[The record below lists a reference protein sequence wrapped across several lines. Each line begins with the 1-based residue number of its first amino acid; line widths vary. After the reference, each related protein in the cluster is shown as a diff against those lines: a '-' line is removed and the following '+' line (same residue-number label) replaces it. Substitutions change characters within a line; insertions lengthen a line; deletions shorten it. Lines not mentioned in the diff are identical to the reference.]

1 MTRVGKDPDD
11 LSTLVLVEWQE
22 GHTAHQGNTDVGQS
36 NEAPQEMVFIKSEA
50 ALRVVED
57 VGGYVLGTVAYVLRK
72 IIPRPLRDFVYSY
85 CVAPYRCVGR
95 TCRAGVRVHCLSA
108 SVSLNLFCSVC
119 MSTHIESELLPIGAC
134 HVADILFHQ
143 ALAPYAYTHTHT

>member
-95 TCRAGVRVHCLSA
+95 TCRAGVCVCACALFVCVCVFE
-108 SVSLNLFCSVC
+108 SVL
-119 MSTHIESELLPIGAC
+119 
-134 HVADILFHQ
+134 
-143 ALAPYAYTHTHT
+143 

>member
-11 LSTLVLVEWQE
+11 LSTLVLVEWKE

-85 CVAPYRCVGR
+85 CVAPNRCVGR
-95 TCRAGVRVHCLSA
+95 TCRAGVCVCASALFVCVCVFESVFECLY
-108 SVSLNLFCSVC
+108 V
-119 MSTHIESELLPIGAC
+119 
-134 HVADILFHQ
+134 
-143 ALAPYAYTHTHT
+143 YTY